1 MLAVRRLVFEEE
13 AERGAPQLMSVRDSQ
28 NVVSLGELLRAR
40 AVALPDRPYLT
51 VSGRGYTFAELDGR
65 SEVVAAALHRRGV
78 RAGDRVALLAPN
90 RPEVVEL
97 FFGLAKLGA
106 IQVPLNAAL
115 KGEFLRYQLNQ
126 SQASVIVVDSE
137 GAGALAAVLH
147 ELPDLRL
154 CVLLD
159 GHAGTRLAGI
169 AQIDYE
175 EFARAE
181 AAPPTVTVNPAD
193 TMSIMYTSGTTGF
206 PKGCLLS
213 HGYYQRAARAV
224 GRGVEVTER
233 DVLFTALP
241 MFHAAAMFS
250 TVIGGLV
257 HGTSAVI
264 EPGFSASNFLTRAAE
279 VDATIAFAVGAMGYA
294 LLATPS
300 SAADRAHRLRTM
312 VVAPL
317 PPQAQQDFRERFGI
331 EPHAQLYGQTE
342 CMPITC
348 TPVSSVRD
356 PAGCGAPVEDLEFG
370 LLDDEDRAVA
380 PGEVGEIAVR
390 PKERFVMFDGY
401 WNQPE
406 ATLEACRDLWY
417 HTGDYGRLLP
427 SGQLEFIDRKKDA
440 LRRRGENIS
449 SMQLET
455 AIRAHPKVV
464 DVAVH
469 AVASALT
476 EDDVKACIVL
486 TEGAAITPEE
496 LFAFFCEQVPSYA
509 IPRYVEFLHELPRT
523 AVGRIMKYQLR
534 ERPLDEQVWDFERLG
549 SRLNRSQRTTQQGE
563 QSTLE
568 RHR

>member
-1 MLAVRRLVFEEE
+1 ML
-13 AERGAPQLMSVRDSQ
+13 
-28 NVVSLGELLRAR
+28 SLGALLRAR
-40 AVALPDRPYLT
+40 AVELPDRPYLT
-51 VSGRGYTFAELDGR
+51 VSGRGYTFAELDAR
-65 SEVVAAALHRRGV
+65 SDTVATALYRHGV
-78 RAGDRVALLAPN
+78 RAGDRVALLTPN

-115 KGEFLRYQLNQ
+115 KGEFLRYQLDQ
-126 SQASVIVVDSE
+126 SQASVIVVDAD
-137 GAGALAAVLH
+137 GVAALAPVAD

-159 GHAGTRLAGI
+159 GDYDGAGLGGI
-169 AQIDYE
+169 AQTGYA
-175 EFARAE
+175 EFARDT
-181 AAPPTVTVNPAD
+181 AAPPAVSVDAAA
-193 TMSIMYTSGTTGF
+193 TMTIMYTSGTTGL

-224 GRGVEVTER
+224 GRGVEMTEQ
-233 DVLFTALP
+233 DVLFTTLP

-257 HGTSAVI
+257 YGTSAVI
-264 EPGFSASNFLTRAAE
+264 DPAFSARNFLTRAAE
-279 VDATIAFAVGAMGYA
+279 AKATIAFAVGAMGNA
-294 LLATPS
+294 LLATPPA
-300 SAADRAHRLRTM
+300 AADRAHRLKTM
-312 VVAPL
+312 VVAPF
-317 PPQAQQDFRERFGI
+317 PPQAQQAFRDRFGI

-348 TPVSSVRD
+348 TPLSSMRD
-356 PAGCGAPVEDLEFG
+356 RAGCGTPADDLELG

-380 PGEVGEIAVR
+380 PGEIGEIAVR

-406 ATLEACRDLWY
+406 ATLDAFRDLWY
-417 HTGDYGRLLP
+417 HTGDFGRLLP

-455 AIRAHPKVV
+455 AIAAHPKVV

-469 AVASALT
+469 GVASALT
-476 EDDVKACIVL
+476 EDDVKACVVL
-486 TEGAAITPEE
+486 AEGAIVTPEE
-496 LFAFFCEQVPSYA
+496 LFAFFSEQVPSYA
-509 IPRYVEFLHELPRT
+509 IPRYVEFLDELPRT
-523 AVGRIMKYQLR
+523 AVGRIMKYKLR
-534 ERPLDEQVWDFERLG
+534 ERPLDERVWDFERLG
-549 SRLNRSQRTTQQGE
+549 LRLNKSVRQQDE
-563 QSTLE
+563 QQALE
-568 RHR
+568 RHT

>member
-1 MLAVRRLVFEEE
+1 
-13 AERGAPQLMSVRDSQ
+13 MSATKPVARESR
-28 NVVSLGELLRAR
+28 NVLSLGELLRVR
-40 AVALPDRPYLT
+40 AIELPDRPYLT
-51 VSGRGYTFAELDGR
+51 VSGRGYTFGELDAR
-65 SEVVAAALHRRGV
+65 SDAVAAALHLHGV
-78 RAGDRVALLAPN
+78 QAGDRVALLAPN

-106 IQVPLNAAL
+106 IQVPLNSAL

-126 SQASVIVVDSE
+126 SQASVIVIDGE
-137 GAGALAAVLH
+137 GAGTFAAVAE

-159 GHAGTRLAGI
+159 NDQDGAELAGI
-169 AQIDYE
+169 ARIGYE
-175 EFARAE
+175 EFARATS
-181 AAPPTVTVNPAD
+181 ASPAVSVNPAD
-193 TMSIMYTSGTTGF
+193 TMTIMYTSGTTGF

-224 GRGVEVTER
+224 VRGVEATEH
-233 DVLFTALP
+233 DVLFTTLP

-257 HGTSAVI
+257 QATPAVI
-264 EPGFSASNFLTRAAE
+264 DPAFSARNFLARAAE
-279 VDATIAFAVGAMGYA
+279 VKATIAFAVGAMGNA
-294 LLATPS
+294 LLATPAS
-300 SAADRAHRLRTM
+300 PADRAHRLRAM

-317 PPQAQQDFRERFGI
+317 PPQAQQAFRERFGI

-348 TPVSSVRD
+348 TPLSSVRD
-356 PAGCGAPVEDLEFG
+356 PAGCGDPAEDLELG
-370 LLDDEDRAVA
+370 LLDDEDRAV
-380 PGEVGEIAVR
+380 GSREVGEIVIR
-390 PKERFVMFDGY
+390 PKGRFVTFDGY

-406 ATLEACRDLWY
+406 ATLEAFRDLCY

-427 SGQLEFIDRKKDA
+427 SGQLEFIDRRKDA

-455 AIRAHPKVV
+455 AIHAHPKVV

-486 TEGAAITPEE
+486 TEGVIITPEE
-496 LFAFFCEQVPSYA
+496 LFAFFCEQLPSYA
-509 IPRYVEFLHELPRT
+509 IPRYVEFLDELPRT
-523 AVGRIMKYQLR
+523 AVGRIMKYKLR
-534 ERPLDEQVWDFERLG
+534 ERPIDERVWDFEQLG
-549 SRLNRSQRTTQQGE
+549 LRPNRFERGGAASRQAENREHRSHGTTNDG
-563 QSTLE
+563 
-568 RHR
+568 

>member
-1 MLAVRRLVFEEE
+1 
-13 AERGAPQLMSVRDSQ
+13 
-28 NVVSLGELLRAR
+28 LLRAR
-40 AVALPDRPYLT
+40 AVELPDRPYVT
-51 VSGRGYTFAELDGR
+51 VSGRGYTFAELNAR
-65 SEVVAAALHRRGV
+65 SDAVAAALRLHGV
-78 RAGDRVALLAPN
+78 HAGDRVALLTPN

-126 SQASVIVVDSE
+126 SQASVIVVDAE
-137 GAGALAAVLH
+137 GTGALAPVAH

-159 GHAGTRLAGI
+159 GDEGGAELGGLARTG
-169 AQIDYE
+169 YE
-175 EFARAE
+175 EFGRAN
-181 AAPPTVTVNPAD
+181 AAPPTVSVDPAG
-193 TMSIMYTSGTTGF
+193 TMTIMYTSGTTGF

-224 GRGVEVTER
+224 GRGVEATEH
-233 DVLFTALP
+233 DVLFTTLP

-250 TVIGGLV
+250 SLIGGLV
-257 HGTSAVI
+257 YAIPTVI
-264 EPGFSASNFLTRAAE
+264 DPAFSARNFMTRAAE
-279 VDATIAFAVGAMGYA
+279 VNATVAFAVGAMGNA
-294 LLATPS
+294 LLATPPS
-300 SAADRAHRLRTM
+300 PADRAHRLRTM
-312 VVAPL
+312 VIAPL
-317 PPQAQQDFRERFGI
+317 SPQSQQEFRERFGI
-331 EPHAQLYGQTE
+331 EPHAQMYGQTE

-348 TPVSSVRD
+348 TPVSGARD
-356 PAGCGAPVEDLEFG
+356 PAGCGAPVSDLELA
-370 LLDDEDRAVA
+370 LLDDDDRGVA
-380 PGEVGEIAVR
+380 PGEVGEIAIR
-390 PKERFVMFDGY
+390 PKDRFVMFDGY

-406 ATLEACRDLWY
+406 ATLEAFRDLWY

-455 AIRAHPKVV
+455 AIRSHPKVV

-476 EDDVKACIVL
+476 EDDVKACVVL
-486 TEGAAITPEE
+486 AEGAAITPEE

-509 IPRYVEFLHELPRT
+509 IPRYVEFLDDLPRT
-523 AVGRIMKYQLR
+523 AVGRIMKYKLR
-534 ERPLDEQVWDFERLG
+534 ERPLDERVWDFERLG
-549 SRLNRSQRTTQQGE
+549 LRINEFQPARQQ
-563 QSTLE
+563 
-568 RHR
+568 

>member
-1 MLAVRRLVFEEE
+1 
-13 AERGAPQLMSVRDSQ
+13 MSARDSQ
-28 NVVSLGELLRAR
+28 SVVSLGELLRAR
-40 AVALPDRPYLT
+40 AAELPDRPYLT
-51 VSGRGYTFAELDGR
+51 VSGRGYTFAELNAR
-65 SEVVAAALHRRGV
+65 SDAVAASLHLHGV
-78 RAGDRVALLAPN
+78 QAGDRVALLTPN

-126 SQASVIVVDSE
+126 SQASMVVVDAE
-137 GAGALAAVLH
+137 GAGALAAVIH
-147 ELPDLRL
+147 ELPDLHL

-159 GHAGTRLAGI
+159 GDHAGPRLGGI
-169 AQIDYE
+169 VQTGYE
-175 EFARAE
+175 EFARAS
-181 AAPPTVTVNPAD
+181 AAPPAVSVNPAD
-193 TMSIMYTSGTTGF
+193 TMTIMYTSGTTGF

-233 DVLFTALP
+233 DVLFTTLP

-257 HGTSAVI
+257 YATSAVI
-264 EPGFSASNFLTRAAE
+264 DPVFSARNFLTRAAE
-279 VDATIAFAVGAMGYA
+279 VDATIAFAVGAMGNA
-294 LLATPS
+294 LLATPPS
-300 SAADRAHRLRTM
+300 PADRAHRMRTM

-317 PPQAQQDFRERFGI
+317 PPQAQQEFRERFGI
-331 EPHAQLYGQTE
+331 EPHAQMYGQTE
-342 CMPITC
+342 CVPITC

-356 PAGCGAPVEDLEFG
+356 PAGCGAPVADLELG

-380 PGEVGEIAVR
+380 PGEVGEVAIR

-406 ATLEACRDLWY
+406 ATLEAFRDLWY

-427 SGQLEFIDRKKDA
+427 SGQLEFIDRKRDA

-455 AIRAHPKVV
+455 AIRAHPLVV

-486 TEGAAITPEE
+486 NEGVTVTPEE

-509 IPRYVEFLHELPRT
+509 IPRYVEFLDELPRT
-523 AVGRIMKYQLR
+523 AVGRIMKYKLR
-534 ERPLDEQVWDFERLG
+534 ERPLDERVWDFERLG
-549 SRLNRSQRTTQQGE
+549 LRLNKS
-563 QSTLE
+563 E
-568 RHR
+568 RRGSSIPTA